1 MLRFLSGEKYIKTY
15 WSVKVTKKF
24 KLTLKDGS
32 VVNYTKDKNG
42 EIQYFPEKDLDPKTA
57 KARWDELYDKVYK
70 RAGKHQMQYNLRK
83 EYGGNM
89 NEEALIGEIV
99 SNFKKL
105 SADNKEYV
113 LDSLNFIKDNPNLV
127 VLKNEDGQ

>member
-1 MLRFLSGEKYIKTY
+1 MLRFLSDEKYIKIY

-83 EYGGNM
+83 EYGGDM
-89 NEEALIGEIV
+89 NEEALIEQIV

-113 LDSLNFIKDNPNLV
+113 LDSLNFIKENPNLV

>member
-1 MLRFLSGEKYIKTY
+1 
-15 WSVKVTKKF
+15 
-24 KLTLKDGS
+24 
-32 VVNYTKDKNG
+32 
-42 EIQYFPEKDLDPKTA
+42 
-57 KARWDELYDKVYK
+57 
-70 RAGKHQMQYNLRK
+70 MQYNLRK

-127 VLKNEDGQ
+127 VLKNEDGE

>member
-1 MLRFLSGEKYIKTY
+1 
-15 WSVKVTKKF
+15 
-24 KLTLKDGS
+24 
-32 VVNYTKDKNG
+32 
-42 EIQYFPEKDLDPKTA
+42 
-57 KARWDELYDKVYK
+57 
-70 RAGKHQMQYNLRK
+70 MQYNLRK

-113 LDSLNFIKDNPNLV
+113 LDSLNFIKENPNLV